1 VRKPEYAKRGKRR
14 IKLRLQSSLAPNSPI
29 DRSPINTQKKDD
41 KEVVP
46 KMQALSPVECF
57 AAVAARKVKYSR
69 KFL

>member
-1 VRKPEYAKRGKRR
+1 MPREEREESNSGSSLRSRR
-14 IKLRLQSSLAPNSPI
+14 IPPI